1 MPDAATRLQEFR
13 ALIAEM
19 RATLIHCDFDTGGR
33 NDDRDN
39 NDDDVGEDG
48 ERERVLRL
56 LEDVMRKVKH
66 LAEKDAAGFG
76 RHGLSPRSTLW

>member
-1 MPDAATRLQEFR
+1 M
-13 ALIAEM
+13 
-19 RATLIHCDFDTGGR
+19 IHHYDFDTGGR
-33 NDDRDN
+33 NDDDRDD

-56 LEDVMRKVKH
+56 LEDVMQTVRH

-76 RHGLSPRSTLW
+76 RPVTEIDAVVERTP

>member
-1 MPDAATRLQEFR
+1 
-13 ALIAEM
+13 M
-19 RATLIHCDFDTGGR
+19 RATLGHCDFDTGGR

-39 NDDDVGEDG
+39 NDDGVGEDG

-56 LEDVMRKVKH
+56 LEDVMRTVKH